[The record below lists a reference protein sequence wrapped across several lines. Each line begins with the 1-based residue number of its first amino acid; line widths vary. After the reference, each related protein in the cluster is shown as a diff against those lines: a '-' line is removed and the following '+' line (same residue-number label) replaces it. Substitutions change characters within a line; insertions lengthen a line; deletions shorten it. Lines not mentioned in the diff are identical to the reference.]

1 MWDRRRATR
10 KQKRRQ
16 VIGWILMRVQVFIQL
31 EETRLLLIIR
41 RCSHASYSTN
51 PADSFQLGLLDL
63 HLQVDL
69 CFLVDSSSN
78 SRNMM
83 PKQDLE
89 ATEDQ
94 ISTIQV
100 SSHGETVN
108 PVLPHGR
115 FKTVEKGRNWGW
127 LLSGFIAIN
136 ILLLGIAIVSGS
148 VFNKIQITSSHLLI
162 FLILLV
168 ILTTVW
174 MIYYKIHTSRVYR
187 AVLYKDSHAGPI
199 WLRGESSFV

>member
-1 MWDRRRATR
+1 M
-10 KQKRRQ
+10 
-16 VIGWILMRVQVFIQL
+16 
-31 EETRLLLIIR
+31 
-41 RCSHASYSTN
+41 
-51 PADSFQLGLLDL
+51 
-63 HLQVDL
+63 
-69 CFLVDSSSN
+69 DSSSN

-83 PKQDLE
+83 TKQDLE
-89 ATEDQ
+89 AIENQ

-108 PVLPHGR
+108 PVLAHGG

-127 LLSGFIAIN
+127 ILSGFISLN

-148 VFNKIQITSSHLLI
+148 VFNKIQISSSHLLI

-174 MIYYKIHTSRVYR
+174 MVYYKIHTSRVYR

>member
-1 MWDRRRATR
+1 MQVALLLNSVITIAESYWLALVQCKQRGNLFQFPIFSSQIWGCRSLQMWDRRRATR

-100 SSHGETVN
+100 SSHGETV
-108 PVLPHGR
+108 
-115 FKTVEKGRNWGW
+115 
-127 LLSGFIAIN
+127 SI
-136 ILLLGIAIVSGS
+136 
-148 VFNKIQITSSHLLI
+148 
-162 FLILLV
+162 
-168 ILTTVW
+168 
-174 MIYYKIHTSRVYR
+174 
-187 AVLYKDSHAGPI
+187 
-199 WLRGESSFV
+199 